1 MLLFHYFQSAPE
13 LRVEAVDY
21 FQQDM
26 TGQPVK
32 QTAETL
38 AVLVDTT
45 AGTADLQA
53 AKAILKQVICWK
65 AKHMHELCL

>member
-1 MLLFHYFQSAPE
+1 MQSAPE
-13 LRVEAVDY
+13 LRIEAVDY

-26 TGQPVK
+26 TGQPVT

-45 AGTADLQA
+45 AATADLQA
-53 AKAILKQVICWK
+53 AKTILKQVVYLTGW
-65 AKHMHELCL
+65 HVLLFYL